1 MTTLLVDGDILIYQ
15 ITSAVEQPI
24 HWGNDWWSMTAD
36 AKLAREMVDQEL
48 SGLQETLEAEG
59 VLIALSDQTNWRH
72 AVLPTY
78 KWNRKG
84 KRKPVIYVP
93 IREYLISAYPTA
105 CFKTLEADDVMGVL
119 ATDDTI
125 IVSDD
130 KDLQTIPGRL
140 YRPATKELKT
150 ITPEEADRSHLIQ
163 ALTGDVTDGYKG
175 CPKVGP
181 VSAEKILEEGT
192 WEEVVGAYQKAGLGE
207 EFALSQARVARILR
221 EGEWNPITEEVQL
234 WNPK

>member
-1 MTTLLVDGDILIYQ
+1 
-15 ITSAVEQPI
+15 
-24 HWGNDWWSMTAD
+24 
-36 AKLAREMVDQEL
+36 
-48 SGLQETLEAEG
+48 
-59 VLIALSDQTNWRH
+59 
-72 AVLPTY
+72 
-78 KWNRKG
+78 
-84 KRKPVIYVP
+84 
-93 IREYLISAYPTA
+93 
-105 CFKTLEADDVMGVL
+105 MGVL
-119 ATDDTI
+119 ATDNTI